1 MRKLLIVDDS
11 RFVRLAVRRI
21 VESLGFAADEA
32 ENGQRALEYCTQF
45 GPPDGIILDVMMP
58 VMDGLSFLRAM
69 RLNPQLQQCPVV
81 VCTTKSAMGEI
92 QDALAAGA
100 NEYVMKP
107 FTEEILAGKLRQVGL
122 LQ

>member
-1 MRKLLIVDDS
+1 MQKLLIVDDS

-21 VESLGFAADEA
+21 VEALGFAADEA
-32 ENGQRALEYCTQF
+32 ENGQQALEYCTKL

-69 RLNPQLQQCPVV
+69 RQEQRFQQCPVV
-81 VCTTKSAMGEI
+81 VCTTKTAMGEI
-92 QDALAAGA
+92 QDAMAAGA

-107 FTEEILAGKLRQVGL
+107 FTEEILADKLRQVGL
-122 LQ
+122 LP